1 MLTKSR
7 LAAWRQCPKRLWLEH
22 HEPLPREPE
31 TANRARGTSVGEMAR
46 RLLAPSGG
54 ETLDRRDASG
64 PGAVARTAELLAQG
78 RTVFEGAFGDAALLT
93 RADVA
98 RPTAAGWD
106 LVEVKSSGSV
116 KDHHIEDAAI
126 QTAAARRSGS
136 PPGRIVVAHLDTGWV
151 YPGDEDY
158 SGLFVESDVTEAAIA
173 LADEVEAWILP
184 AQAIAL
190 APTAPVRGT
199 GRHCSEP
206 HACGFIDRCRA
217 EEPAVERP
225 LDWLPGP
232 LRREAKALRDAGA
245 RSMNDVP
252 DALLSDLQLRVKT
265 RTRLNEE
272 YFDQAGAAAD
282 LADVTGPF
290 CFLDFE
296 TVNPPVPLWA
306 GTRPFAQV
314 PFQFSLHVLTEDGT
328 LLHREFLMAT
338 GADPSRPFA
347 EALIEA
353 LGQTGA
359 ILVYNAAFE
368 RTRIRELAERFSDLA
383 PALSALEPR
392 IVDLQPVAKARY
404 YHPAQQGSWSI
415 KAVLP
420 CLVPELRYDRLEG
433 VQSGTMAIDACL
445 EMLDPACPPERRS
458 ELDAQLRAYCR
469 LDTLA
474 MVGLWARFTGDAELL
489 AAVAT
494 TGV

>member
-7 LAAWRQCPKRLWLEH
+7 LAAWRQCPKRLWLEL
-22 HEPLPREPE
+22 HEPLPREAGTP
-31 TANRARGTSVGEMAR
+31 NRARGTSVGEMAR
-46 RLLAPSGG
+46 RLLSPSGG
-54 ETLDRRDASG
+54 ETLDHRDESG

-78 RTVFEGAFGDAALLT
+78 RTVFEGAFGDTALLT

-98 RPTAAGWD
+98 RATAAGWD

-136 PPGRIVVAHLDTGWV
+136 SPGRVVVAHLDTGWV

-158 SGLFVESDVTEAAIA
+158 GGLFIEADVTEAAMT
-173 LADEVEAWILP
+173 LADEVEAWIVP
-184 AQAIAL
+184 AQATAL
-190 APTAPVRGT
+190 APTAPIRGT
-199 GRHCSEP
+199 GRHCSDP
-206 HACGFIDRCRA
+206 HACGYINRCRA

-245 RSMNDVP
+245 RSMDDVP
-252 DALLSDLQLRVKT
+252 DALLSDLQQRVKT
-265 RTRLNEE
+265 QTRLNQE

-282 LADVTGPF
+282 LAGVTGPF

-328 LLHREFLMAT
+328 LEHREFLVAT

-353 LGQTGA
+353 LHGEGFEVAVETNGTIA
-359 ILVYNAAFE
+359 PPPGIDWLCVSPKTAPPFATTRGDELKLVYPHPTLSPADVEHLAFDH
-368 RTRIRELAERFSDLA
+368 LL
-383 PALSALEPR
+383 
-392 IVDLQPVAKARY
+392 LQP
-404 YHPAQQGSWSI
+404 
-415 KAVLP
+415 
-420 CLVPELRYDRLEG
+420 
-433 VQSGTMAIDACL
+433 
-445 EMLDPACPPERRS
+445 LDGP
-458 ELDAQLRAYCR
+458 
-469 LDTLA
+469 
-474 MVGLWARFTGDAELL
+474 GGDGNTA
-489 AAVAT
+489 AAVDYCMANQAWRLT
-494 TGV
+494 LQTHKHLGIR